1 MNIYYLTVELIV
13 DAIALSLGISL
24 IYKKNDNLPKFYW
37 GVISALIGL
46 VFIWENIGWV
56 NMRTQNPTY
65 EYGDIL
71 NIEKMTKFYMLASVV
86 SLYPLASLRPGY
98 LTKFRVVLCLIPP
111 IVITTIGTCYLFFNG
126 NTTPLDSISQIGSN
140 MNQIDVRLRLT
151 IFIFT
156 IITPLIYFL
165 YPLMRANNGQR
176 KINNMMYVFIGFMF
190 SLLGIY
196 ILFTLFICDLFFNG
210 FGAISILFAIFFS
223 VQYLRKES
231 PLSDHVEIANIVEH
245 RKSEEDDA
253 EETVMETIIEPTILP
268 LFQSIDNYLKE
279 NPDYANSKFTIEQL
293 SKSIR
298 ESETNISQAIKSAGY
313 SGFREYINKLRLEH
327 FRDLI
332 LEDPHRTTKELW
344 IECGFSSKATFY
356 RQFSLEYNEA
366 PRDFIEKQRGT

>member
-1 MNIYYLTVELIV
+1 MNIYYLTVELII
-13 DAIALSLGISL
+13 DTIALLLGIIL
-24 IYKKNDNLPKFYW
+24 IYKKNDNLPQFYW

-56 NMRTQNPTY
+56 NMRTQNPIY
-65 EYGDIL
+65 EYRDIL

-98 LTKFRVVLCLIPP
+98 LTKFRVALCMIPP

-126 NTTPLDSISQIGSN
+126 TTTPLDSISQIGSN
-140 MNQIDVRLRLT
+140 INQIDVRLRLT
-151 IFIFT
+151 IFMFT

-165 YPLMRANNGQR
+165 YPLRAHNGQR

-231 PLSDHVEIANIVEH
+231 PLSDHVETANIVEH
-245 RKSEEDDA
+245 GMSGEGSA
-253 EETVMETIIEPTILP
+253 EKAVMDTVIEPTILP
-268 LFQSIDNYLKE
+268 LFRCIDSYLKE
-279 NPDYANSKFTIEQL
+279 NCNYANPRFTIEHL
-293 SKSIR
+293 SKCIR

-313 SGFREYINKLRLEH
+313 SGFKEYINKLRLEH
-327 FRDLI
+327 FRELI
-332 LEDPHRTTKELW
+332 LQDPHRTTKELW
-344 IECGFSSKATFY
+344 VECGFSSKATFY
-356 RQFSLEYNEA
+356 RQFSLQYNEA
-366 PRDFIEKQRGT
+366 PRDFIDKQRYTP